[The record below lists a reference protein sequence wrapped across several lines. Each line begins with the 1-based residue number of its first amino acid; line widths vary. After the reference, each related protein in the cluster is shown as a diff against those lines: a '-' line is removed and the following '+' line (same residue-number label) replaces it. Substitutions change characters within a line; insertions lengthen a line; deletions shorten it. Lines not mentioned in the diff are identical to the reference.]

1 MKAKKENKV
10 YRITTESEK
19 QRYLK
24 DGYDIYDD
32 EGKVLAYSPLKK
44 IEYGKY
50 VKLQEENTALKVEL
64 EEAKANTGDEN
75 DDADVIAIL
84 TAYAQ
89 EHEIDLGRA
98 TTITGIVKKINDSKA
113 GE

>member
-10 YRITTESEK
+10 YRITTEVEK

-24 DGYDIYDD
+24 AGFDIYDD
-32 EGKVLAYSPLKK
+32 EGKLLEHSPLKK

-50 VKLQEENTALKVEL
+50 AKLQEENLALRAENSMLKVEI
-64 EEAKANTGDEN
+64 EKT
-75 DDADVIAIL
+75 DDSEVISIL
-84 TAYAQ
+84 SAYAA
-89 EHEIDLGRA
+89 EHGIDLGR
-98 TTITGIVKKINDSKA
+98 TSTVSGIVKKINNSKA